1 MVKERFRHR
10 LVRLVALSSHSRGTY
25 VKVRL
30 NQLLLALGS
39 YRETRSVL
47 LRGRLLEIILVKGL
61 VVRGWVLWRVLGAAV
76 VTYLKVIRLQMLD
89 KIGRRLHV
97 LSVGRVNELLLLGCR
112 LLELVVGA
120 TYTKIRC
127 KSLVLVLDRRLP
139 LALALL
145 IKEGLLGRAKEGAL
159 QVLVAQGHVALLQLV
174 LYILLLFINVRGCEP
189 CVFNCVS

>member
-30 NQLLLALGS
+30 NQLLLALSS

-61 VVRGWVLWRVLGAAV
+61 VVRGWVLWRILGAAV

-97 LSVGRVNELLLLGCR
+97 LSVRRVNELLLLGCR

-139 LALALL
+139 LSLALL

-174 LYILLLFINVRGCEP
+174 LYILLLFINVRGREP
-189 CVFNCVS
+189 SVFNCVS